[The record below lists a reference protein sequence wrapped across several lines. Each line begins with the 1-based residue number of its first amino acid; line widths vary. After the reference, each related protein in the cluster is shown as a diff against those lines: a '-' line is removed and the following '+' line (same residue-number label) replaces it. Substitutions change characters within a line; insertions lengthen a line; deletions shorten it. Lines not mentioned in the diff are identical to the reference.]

1 MTALLDDNGNGNVVP
16 AEGATYAHGGY
27 NTEGDI
33 VPRVTATADNVDL
46 NVIWQEM
53 AQALGEWNRHKSAIV
68 DLLSYW
74 HTSVADAVPQALVES
89 LMEEATE
96 FGEPVSAGPP
106 H

>member
-1 MTALLDDNGNGNVVP
+1 MTALLDDNGNGKGNVVP

-53 AQALGEWNRHKSAIV
+53 AQALGEWNRHRTAIV
-68 DLLSYW
+68 DQLTCDLL
-74 HTSVADAVPQALVES
+74 PQKAEL
-89 LMEEATE
+89 
-96 FGEPVSAGPP
+96 FGDDFA
-106 H
+106 